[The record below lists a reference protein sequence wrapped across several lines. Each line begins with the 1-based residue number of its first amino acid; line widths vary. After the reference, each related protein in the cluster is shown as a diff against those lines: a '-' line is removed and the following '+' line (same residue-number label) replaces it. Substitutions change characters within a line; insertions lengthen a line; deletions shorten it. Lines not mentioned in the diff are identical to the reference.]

1 MLQRWPFPIW
11 SIYGIYGTQNH
22 WKELKACW
30 ISSLKAVKPSF
41 VFWDCSSESQIIT
54 SLLASPSQT
63 SSWWIKLKQI
73 QASEKSSF
81 QQLRLS
87 AIASIKTFQNSKPST
102 FAGPFF
108 LTRSPRFFL
117 VVNDSNLFEV
127 GVDRWCIPG
136 HPRVK
141 RRQALPENLRIWL
154 MFITIIHYV
163 FIKMDEL
170 LTSFCDPCIIT

>member
-1 MLQRWPFPIW
+1 MLRLCYNAVWQRWPFAIW
-11 SIYGIYGTQNH
+11 SIYGIHSKQNH

-41 VFWDCSSESQIIT
+41 VFWDCSSESQIIA

-102 FAGPFF
+102 FPPLFF
-108 LTRSPRFFL
+108 LMPPIFWCKWSSWSSWSPRFFL
-117 VVNDSNLFEV
+117 GRQRLQPLW
-127 GVDRWCIPG
+127 GWCWPLVHPG
-136 HPRVK
+136 
-141 RRQALPENLRIWL
+141 AS
-154 MFITIIHYV
+154 
-163 FIKMDEL
+163 
-170 LTSFCDPCIIT
+170 TSQT